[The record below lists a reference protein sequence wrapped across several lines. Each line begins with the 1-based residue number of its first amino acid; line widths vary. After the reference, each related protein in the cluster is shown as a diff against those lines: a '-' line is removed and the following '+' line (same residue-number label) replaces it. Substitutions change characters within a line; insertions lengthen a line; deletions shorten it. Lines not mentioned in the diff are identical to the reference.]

1 MMPPS
6 ACPDAPLPSVVPSCV
21 PRRGVGCAA
30 CHPVASR
37 QFVRAV
43 LQELLASMQARLA
56 ELNKDLFAPLRGDQS
71 LQAPCPKQTEAQQ
84 YPEYRLST

>member
-1 MMPPS
+1 MRLG
-6 ACPDAPLPSVVPSCV
+6 AVL
-21 PRRGVGCAA
+21 VGRAKG
-30 CHPVASR
+30 HVIPVASR

-71 LQAPCPKQTEAQQ
+71 LQV
-84 YPEYRLST
+84 